1 MLIADIRLDAK
12 DELEACRERD
22 RRSRRKYLV

>member
-1 MLIADIRLDAK
+1 MIDIRVDAK
-12 DELEACRERD
+12 DELEACGERD